1 MGFQSVPKC
10 WQIKLHSSFKVFL
23 RALSDKEDFVSLERL
38 GLITPAIR
46 SAQHYHSEASDQES
60 HFSGSLCCC
69 SQVFIE
75 RYNICTMDKGFYVQ
89 ALLILCAWVC
99 VCLCVCRHLVCGSVE
114 QASVEEDLLLVALTP
129 LQMSHSFL
137 PSPAW
142 ERETERGRRWKWLWV
157 CL

>member
-1 MGFQSVPKC
+1 M
-10 WQIKLHSSFKVFL
+10 SSARL
-23 RALSDKEDFVSLERL
+23 R
-38 GLITPAIR
+38 LITPTIR

-75 RYNICTMDKGFYVQ
+75 RYNITMDKGFYVQ
-89 ALLILCAWVC
+89 ALQILCAFVRVC
-99 VCLCVCRHLVCGSVE
+99 FCVCRHLVCGSVE

-137 PSPAW
+137 PSPA
-142 ERETERGRRWKWLWV
+142 
-157 CL
+157 